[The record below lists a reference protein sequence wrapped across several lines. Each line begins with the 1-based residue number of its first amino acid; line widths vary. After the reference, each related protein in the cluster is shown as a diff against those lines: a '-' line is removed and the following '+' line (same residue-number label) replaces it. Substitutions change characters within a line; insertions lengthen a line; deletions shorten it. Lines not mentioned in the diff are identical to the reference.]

1 MLIALLGW
9 YTFSSLSE
17 ATAELERESKQ
28 AGDSSEEYSDVQAF
42 CKPLEVSSSR
52 SKSTRRI
59 ILAFLM

>member
-42 CKPLEVSSSR
+42 CKPLSIFESLEIYP
-52 SKSTRRI
+52 KNYPG
-59 ILAFLM
+59 ILM